1 MYEGLCMYIVY
12 FISHLGLGAYP
23 FSNQLDARDSEAAL
37 CLFVWRVRAYRKGE
51 AYGGRQTNREEEQ
64 AAGGDGEV
72 NGGWKRF

>member
-1 MYEGLCMYIVY
+1 MYVY
-12 FISHLGLGAYP
+12 SIIHFTFGPWCLP
-23 FSNQLDARDSEAAL
+23 FPNQHDARDSEAAL